1 MSSIHSHGKQ
11 FMVQYKDA
19 YGNLQNE
26 IVIAEDIDSALDT
39 WLENVVGY
47 ECRLQ
52 QVWQVK

>member
-1 MSSIHSHGKQ
+1 MLCTPLPGE

-19 YGNLQNE
+19 YGDLRNE
-26 IVIAEDIDSALDT
+26 CVIADDEDEAVTL

-52 QVWQVK
+52 QVWRVK

>member
-1 MSSIHSHGKQ
+1 MSSTQSLGE

-19 YGNLQNE
+19 YGDLRNE
-26 IVIAEDIDSALDT
+26 CVIAQDEDEAVTL

-52 QVWQVK
+52 QVWRVK